1 MRGFSD
7 LSGCGVAG
15 PPDRGARPLIRRLRR
30 HLLPQREKG
39 RSLAAAFGLTLF
51 LAACATAPPPH
62 VMPGPLPGPPPA
74 PAPVEQVQPE
84 SFADLPGWDAED
96 HAAAFAAYRAVCGA
110 AHDPAAATVCRRA
123 RSTDNLAEPQARAF
137 FEDNFR
143 PERIVGEGVLTAY
156 FAPEYP
162 ARKVPDADFSAPV
175 RPRPADL
182 VLGGPAGKDPMRRLA
197 DGSLG
202 PYPDRAW
209 IETSGPPDALA
220 WMRPEDLFF
229 LQIQGSG
236 LLTYEDGSR
245 IKALFSAT
253 NGRPFVGVANLM
265 RDKGLLAAD
274 KISGESIRA
283 WLADHRGDEAQSVM
297 RLNPRYA
304 FFRLAPDDGQ
314 PPIGAAGLPLP
325 AGRAVAMDAS
335 RHSMG
340 ELFYLD
346 ATAPILT
353 GAFPTYRRL
362 VTALDV
368 GGAIKGDIRADLY
381 LGQGPA
387 AGTEAGRVRHTLR
400 LHRLVPRP

>member
-30 HLLPQREKG
+30 HLLPQGEKG
-39 RSLAAAFGLTLF
+39 RSLAAALGLTLF
-51 LAACATAPPPH
+51 LAACATAPPH
-62 VMPGPLPGPPPA
+62 VTPGPTPGPTPA

-335 RHSMG
+335 RHNMG

>member
-30 HLLPQREKG
+30 HLLPQGEKG
-39 RSLAAAFGLTLF
+39 RSLAAALGLTLF
-51 LAACATAPPPH
+51 LAACATAPPH
-62 VMPGPLPGPPPA
+62 VTPGPTPGPTPA

>member
-1 MRGFSD
+1 MGN
-7 LSGCGVAG
+7 GVG
-15 PPDRGARPLIRRLRR
+15 V
-30 HLLPQREKG
+30 LLPRGGKG
-39 RSLAAAFGLTLF
+39 TGPLAALGLTLF
-51 LAACATAPPPH
+51 LAACATTPPPK
-62 VMPGPLPGPPPA
+62 VTPGPTPGPGPA

-84 SFADLPGWDAED
+84 TFSDLPGWDTED
-96 HAAAFAAYRAVCGA
+96 HAAAFAAYRSVCGA
-110 AHDPAAATVCRRA
+110 AHDPLATVVCRRA
-123 RSTDNLAEPQARAF
+123 RSVQTLAEPQARAF

-162 ARKVPDADFSAPV
+162 ARKAADPEYSAPL

-182 VLGGPAGKDPMRRLA
+182 VLGGPSGKDPMQRLA
-197 DGSLG
+197 DGTLG
-202 PYPDRAW
+202 PYPDRAA
-209 IETSGPPDALA
+209 IETAGPGDALA

-236 LLTYEDGSR
+236 VLTYEDGSR

-265 RDKGLLAAD
+265 RDQGLLAPD
-274 KISGESIRA
+274 NISGESIRA
-283 WLADHRGDEAQSVM
+283 WLAAHRGPEAEAVM
-297 RLNPRYA
+297 RLNPRFA

-340 ELFYLD
+340 EVFYID

-400 LHRLVPRP
+400 LHRLVPRVGDDPIGAVLGQGAPK

>member
-1 MRGFSD
+1 VIPSLNPSLSRG
-7 LSGCGVAG
+7 
-15 PPDRGARPLIRRLRR
+15 
-30 HLLPQREKG
+30 KG
-39 RSLAAAFGLTLF
+39 RSFAAALGLALF
-51 LAACATAPPPH
+51 LAACATAPPPK
-62 VMPGPLPGPPPA
+62 VTPGPTPGPTPA

-84 SFADLPGWDAED
+84 TFADLPGWDAED
-96 HAAAFAAYRAVCGA
+96 HAAAFSAYRSVCGA
-110 AHDPAAATVCRRA
+110 AKDPIAKAICRRA
-123 RSTDNLAEPQARAF
+123 RSVESLAEPEARAF
-137 FEDNFR
+137 FEDSFR
-143 PERIVGEGVLTAY
+143 PERIVGEGVMTAY

-162 ARKVPDADFSAPV
+162 ARKTADAEFSAPL

-182 VLGGPAGKDPMRRLA
+182 VLGGPAGKDPMQRQA

-209 IETSGPPDALA
+209 IETEGPPDALA

-236 LLTYEDGSR
+236 VLTYEDGSR

-265 RDKGLLAAD
+265 RDKGLLAPD
-274 KISGESIRA
+274 NISGESIRS
-283 WLADHRGDEAQSVM
+283 WLAAHRGPEADAVM
-297 RLNPRYA
+297 RLNPRFA

-314 PPIGAAGLPLP
+314 PPIGAAGVPLP
-325 AGRAVAMDAS
+325 AGRAIAVDAS
-335 RHSMG
+335 RHAMG
-340 ELFYLD
+340 ELFYVD
-346 ATAPILT
+346 ATAPMLT

-387 AGTEAGRVRHTLR
+387 AGTEAGRVRHVLR
-400 LHRLVPRP
+400 MHRLVPKPGDDPIGTVLGQGAPK